1 MHYIT
6 HAQKI
11 QVYFKK
17 IEHIRVSDC
26 EIAHKCVLLIGYI
39 VNEYRNDQSP

>member
-1 MHYIT
+1 MHYIIR
-6 HAQKI
+6 AQKI

-17 IEHIRVSDC
+17 IVHIRVLNC

-39 VNEYRNDQSP
+39 VN